1 MSSVL
6 PVSPAEERS
15 AVDNRR
21 MLVFLVVLA
30 LCSAFA
36 FQGWRTLLNNYA
48 VETAGLSGLQMG
60 IIQSLREVP
69 GFMALGVV
77 FLLLLAREHRLAAVS
92 VCIMGG
98 GVMLAGQFPTFGGVA
113 ATTMLMSFGFHYYE
127 TLNQSLT
134 LQYFGKKEAPVI
146 MGRIRGFTAGANLA
160 VGGTIALLSLWLP
173 YSAIF
178 VVVGG
183 VAVCGGVWALR
194 QNPASPTAPRQNK
207 GIVLRGRYWLFYLLT
222 FLSGARRQI
231 FVAFAVFLLVD
242 RFGFGIGEITALFI
256 VNNVVNWFLSPAIG
270 RAVNRYGERAV
281 LTLEYAALLFVFLGY
296 AVAWSKWQVAALYVI
311 DHIFYNFA
319 LAIRS
324 YFQKVA
330 DPADIAPSM
339 AASFTINHIGAVILP
354 ALGGY
359 LWMVDYRIPFLGA
372 AGLALC
378 SLVFV
383 QLIPHSMRKAGVA
396 A

>member
-1 MSSVL
+1 
-6 PVSPAEERS
+6 
-15 AVDNRR
+15 

-60 IIQSLREVP
+60 IVQSLREVP

-242 RFGFGIGEITALFI
+242 RFGQLVSQPCHRAGSEPVRRARCTDSGIC
-256 VNNVVNWFLSPAIG
+256 
-270 RAVNRYGERAV
+270 R
-281 LTLEYAALLFVFLGY
+281 
-296 AVAWSKWQVAALYVI
+296 VAFCFSGICRGVEQVAGGRTVC
-311 DHIFYNFA
+311 DRPHI
-319 LAIRS
+319 L
-324 YFQKVA
+324 
-330 DPADIAPSM
+330 
-339 AASFTINHIGAVILP
+339 
-354 ALGGY
+354 
-359 LWMVDYRIPFLGA
+359 
-372 AGLALC
+372 
-378 SLVFV
+378 
-383 QLIPHSMRKAGVA
+383 
-396 A
+396 